1 MKNALPTRL
10 ATDPVVG
17 AVLEHV
23 RYVSTTAIVNSRK
36 LLNNGQLADMDV
48 AYMAAS
54 PRPRPILQTDLLTFI
69 HTVAEVG
76 LRNTSSQPGT
86 GDLNQEFG
94 DHLKAYYSL
103 YYKGSFTNYFSQT
116 IMKPTAQL
124 TIGDTEIAQ
133 AAGIFLELLF
143 DEILSPTVW
152 IGIGNDK
159 NYYPGAAAAAPS
171 YLSVFNRTAEP
182 LRAPDFGCGMTAAKA
197 ATLKYLATTFATAAS
212 AETSVSVKSFGG
224 IEVGLGIFG
233 KLSIGDS
240 SNTLTALLQSVVTE
254 AVERLTVAGG
264 APILEA
270 IEIVYHAT
278 FVPRSPQSLARLIR
292 LYITHFVSYAG
303 SL

>member
-1 MKNALPTRL
+1 MRNMGAALVMVGALGGCTLTQLDTLVPQSVVSDIGSLPGTIQVCSTSSVVRTALAQKQAARLATIHSKIDTMKNALPTRL

-143 DEILSPTVW
+143 D
-152 IGIGNDK
+152 
-159 NYYPGAAAAAPS
+159 
-171 YLSVFNRTAEP
+171 
-182 LRAPDFGCGMTAAKA
+182 
-197 ATLKYLATTFATAAS
+197 
-212 AETSVSVKSFGG
+212 
-224 IEVGLGIFG
+224 
-233 KLSIGDS
+233 
-240 SNTLTALLQSVVTE
+240 
-254 AVERLTVAGG
+254 
-264 APILEA
+264 
-270 IEIVYHAT
+270 
-278 FVPRSPQSLARLIR
+278 
-292 LYITHFVSYAG
+292 
-303 SL
+303 